1 MGISAYERKNERRV
15 PHANQTKLPVA
26 GSKSACATLTPLG
39 AASRGLVAGAVGTL
53 AMDSLLFMRY
63 RRKGGAEG
71 FADWEFSRSVASWE
85 DAPAPAQVGKR
96 LLEGFLGRG
105 LPARRAR
112 LVNNATHWATGLL
125 ASAQYG
131 LVAGSLPNR
140 RIRYGLPFGAG
151 LWSVGYAVLPAAGI
165 YRPIWRYDRRTLARD
180 LTAHLVF
187 GVSTAATF
195 RLLSRPAGDV

>member
-1 MGISAYERKNERRV
+1 
-15 PHANQTKLPVA
+15 
-26 GSKSACATLTPLG
+26 
-39 AASRGLVAGAVGTL
+39 
-53 AMDSLLFMRY
+53 
-63 RRKGGAEG
+63 
-71 FADWEFSRSVASWE
+71 
-85 DAPAPAQVGKR
+85 
-96 LLEGFLGRG
+96 
-105 LPARRAR
+105 
-112 LVNNATHWATGLL
+112 VNNATHWATGLL